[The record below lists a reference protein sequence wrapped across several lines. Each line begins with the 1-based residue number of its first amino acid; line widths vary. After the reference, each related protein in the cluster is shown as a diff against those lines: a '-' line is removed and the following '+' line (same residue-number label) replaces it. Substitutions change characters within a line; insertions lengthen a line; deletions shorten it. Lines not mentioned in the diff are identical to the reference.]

1 MSNSQAM
8 PISLPLLITLGVLSA
23 LTPFAIDMYLPSIPA
38 IARDLSA
45 PVALVQLSVTVYV
58 GVFAAAQLLLGPLS
72 DVLGRRLPVA
82 GGLVVFALAD
92 MACALAPD
100 MHTMLAARAVQAL
113 GGAAV
118 AVTVPAL
125 VRDLF
130 ERDDYARVMG
140 LVMLVM
146 GLAPLLAPT
155 VGGLVVLYAS
165 WRWVFA
171 LLLVITAVTA
181 VLFLRQLPETL
192 PPAHRH
198 RLAPGAV
205 LRNYALLLRHRAAL
219 GYLLT
224 GMASFGG
231 MMIYI
236 VTSPFVYIDLHA
248 VPAGWFGPLFGLNI
262 AAAMVFAYLNARWV
276 PRFGAE
282 RLLRLGLMVQG
293 GAALS
298 LAVLALASMAGH
310 APALWLVALAAGG
323 YIAMAGV
330 VMGNAMAG
338 FMAFFP
344 RMAGTASAFAGAG
357 RFGFGALAGSVAS
370 LLHNDTAQPLLL
382 GMAFC
387 GLLAVATYFAFCC
400 SAVPA
405 AVDGRREGAA
415 SEPVPPRT

>member
-1 MSNSQAM
+1 MPGVVM
-8 PISLPLLITLGVLSA
+8 PISPSLLLTLGLLSA
-23 LTPFAIDMYLPSIPA
+23 LTPFAVDMYLPSIPA
-38 IARDLSA
+38 IARDLGA
-45 PVALVQLSVTVYV
+45 PVSLAQLSVTLYL

-82 GGLVVFALAD
+82 AGLAVFALAD
-92 MACALAPD
+92 VACALAPS
-100 MHTMLAARAVQAL
+100 MTAMLAARAVQAL

-146 GLAPLLAPT
+146 GLAPLLAPSL
-155 VGGLVVLYAS
+155 GGLVVVVGS

-171 LLLVITAVTA
+171 VLLGITAVTA
-181 VLFLRQLPETL
+181 VLFFRQLPETL
-192 PPAHRH
+192 PPKHRH
-198 RLAPGAV
+198 RLDPASVA
-205 LRNYALLLRHRAAL
+205 RNYGLLLRHRAAL

-224 GMASFGG
+224 GMGSFGG
-231 MMIYI
+231 MMIFI
-236 VTSPFVYIDLHA
+236 VASPFVYIELHG
-248 VPAGWFGPLFGLNI
+248 VPAGWFGPLFGINI
-262 AAAMVFAYLNARWV
+262 AAAMAFSYLNARWV

-282 RLLRLGLMVQG
+282 RLLRAGLMVQG
-293 GAALS
+293 AAASALLLLGLLAAVLGAA
-298 LAVLALASMAGH
+298 
-310 APALWLVALAAGG
+310 PPLWLIALGAGG

-338 FMAFFP
+338 FMAYFP

-357 RFGFGALAGSVAS
+357 RFGFGALAGTLAS
-370 LLHNDTAQPLLL
+370 LAHNGTALPLLL
-382 GMAFC
+382 GMGLC
-387 GLLAVATYFAFCC
+387 GLLAVGTYQLLCC

-405 AVDGRREGAA
+405 AARVRQSDVDR
-415 SEPVPPRT
+415 PPPSVR

>member
-1 MSNSQAM
+1 M
-8 PISLPLLITLGVLSA
+8 PITLPLLLTLGLLSA

-38 IARDLSA
+38 IARDLDA
-45 PVALVQLSVTVYV
+45 PVALVQLSVTVYI

-72 DVLGRRLPVA
+72 DALGRRLPVA
-82 GGLVVFALAD
+82 AGLVVFALAD
-92 MACALAPD
+92 VACALAPSMD
-100 MHTMLAARAVQAL
+100 AMLAARAVQAL

-155 VGGLVVLYAS
+155 LGGLIVLYAS

-171 LLLVITAVTA
+171 VLLFISALTA
-181 VLFLRQLPETL
+181 LSFLRLLPETL
-192 PPAHRH
+192 PPARRH
-198 RLAPGAV
+198 RLHLGRVLGNYGA
-205 LRNYALLLRHRAAL
+205 LLRHREAL

-231 MMIYI
+231 MMVFI
-236 VTSPFVYIDLHA
+236 VTSPYVYITLHG
-248 VPAGWFGPLFGLNI
+248 VPEGWFGPLFGINI
-262 AAAMVFAYLNARWV
+262 AAAMLFSSLNARLV

-282 RLLRLGLMVQG
+282 RLLRVGLIVQG
-293 GAALS
+293 GAALGL
-298 LAVLALASMAGH
+298 LAVALLPRALGMA
-310 APALWLVALAAGG
+310 PPLWLIVLGAGA

-338 FMAFFP
+338 YMAYFP
-344 RMAGTASAFAGAG
+344 RMAGTASALAGAG

-370 LLHNDTAQPLLL
+370 LLYDGSALPLLL
-382 GMAFC
+382 GMAVC
-387 GLLAVATYFAFCC
+387 GLLAAGTYRLTCC
-400 SAVPA
+400 ARP
-405 AVDGRREGAA
+405 
-415 SEPVPPRT
+415 

>member
-1 MSNSQAM
+1 M
-8 PISLPLLITLGVLSA
+8 PISPSLLLTLGLLSA

-38 IARDLSA
+38 IVRDLGA
-45 PVALVQLSVTVYV
+45 PVSLAQLSVTAYL

-82 GGLVVFALAD
+82 VGLAVFALAD
-92 MACALAPD
+92 VACALAPN
-100 MHTMLAARAVQAL
+100 MTAMLAARAVQAL

-146 GLAPLLAPT
+146 GLAPLLAPSL
-155 VGGLVVLYAS
+155 GGLVVVVGS

-171 LLLVITAVTA
+171 VLLGITAVTA
-181 VLFLRQLPETL
+181 VLFFRQLPETL

-198 RLAPGAV
+198 RLDPAAV
-205 LRNYALLLRHRAAL
+205 ARNYGLLLRHRAAL

-231 MMIYI
+231 MMIFI
-236 VTSPFVYIDLHA
+236 VASPYVYIDLHG
-248 VPAGWFGPLFGLNI
+248 VPASWFGPLFGINI
-262 AAAMVFAYLNARWV
+262 AAAMVFSYLNSRWV

-282 RLLRLGLMVQG
+282 RLLRAGLMVQG
-293 GAALS
+293 AAAAALALLGLGAVALGAA
-298 LAVLALASMAGH
+298 
-310 APALWLVALAAGG
+310 PPLWLIALGAGG

-338 FMAFFP
+338 FMAYFP

-357 RFGFGALAGSVAS
+357 RFGFGALAGTLAS
-370 LLHNDTAQPLLL
+370 LAHNGTALPLLL
-382 GMAFC
+382 GMGLS
-387 GLLAVATYFAFCC
+387 GLLAVGTYQLLCC
-400 SAVPA
+400 STVPA
-405 AVDGRREGAA
+405 AARARELGGDR
-415 SEPVPPRT
+415 PPRLR

>member
-1 MSNSQAM
+1 M
-8 PISLPLLITLGVLSA
+8 PITPSLLLTLGLLSA

-38 IARDLSA
+38 IARDLDA
-45 PVALVQLSVTVYV
+45 PVALVQLSVTVYI

-82 GGLVVFALAD
+82 AGLMVFALAD
-92 MACALAPD
+92 VACALAPSMD
-100 MHTMLAARAVQAL
+100 AMLAARAVQAL

-130 ERDDYARVMG
+130 EREDYARVMG

-155 VGGLVVLYAS
+155 VGGLIVLYAS

-171 LLLVITAVTA
+171 VLLVISAVTA
-181 VLFLRQLPETL
+181 LSFLRLLPETL
-192 PPAHRH
+192 PPERRH
-198 RLAPGAV
+198 RPHLGQVLGNYGA
-205 LRNYALLLRHRAAL
+205 LLRHREAL

-231 MMIYI
+231 MMVFI
-236 VTSPFVYIDLHA
+236 VTSPFIYITLHD
-248 VPAGWFGPLFGLNI
+248 VPEGWFGPLFGINI
-262 AAAMVFAYLNARWV
+262 AAAMLFSSLNARLV
-276 PRFGAE
+276 PRFGVE
-282 RLLRLGLMVQG
+282 RLLRVGLLVQGTAALGL
-293 GAALS
+293 
-298 LAVLALASMAGH
+298 LAVAVLLMLGT
-310 APALWLVALAAGG
+310 APPLWLIALGAGC

-338 FMAFFP
+338 YMAYFP
-344 RMAGTASAFAGAG
+344 RMAGTASALAGAG

-370 LLHNDTAQPLLL
+370 LLHDGSALPLLL
-382 GMAFC
+382 GMALC
-387 GLLAVATYFAFCC
+387 GLLAAGTYRLMCC
-400 SAVPA
+400 A
-405 AVDGRREGAA
+405 R
-415 SEPVPPRT
+415 